1 MAKRDYYE
9 ILGVARGAGDAEIK
23 KAFRQQAMKYHPD
36 RNPGDADAE
45 RHFKDANEA
54 YEVLRDPDKRA
65 AYDRYGHA
73 AFENGMGGSA
83 GGFGAGGFSDIFED
97 LFGDFMGGAGGARR
111 RQQAR
116 GADLRYDMEI
126 TLEDA
131 YAGKQAEIRVPT
143 AVTCDACD
151 GSGATPGSK
160 PEVCHTC
167 AGRGRVRAQ
176 QGFFTIERTCP
187 TCQGQGQTISD
198 PCPKCRGQG
207 RVAREKTLSVTVPKG
222 VEDGTRIRLAGEG
235 EAGPRGAGTGDLYI
249 FLTVRPHRFFK
260 RQGDMLYC
268 EVPIP
273 MTTAALGGELSV
285 PTISGKKAQLRIPPG
300 TQSGSQLRLKGKGMP
315 ALHSERYGDM
325 VIQVQVETP
334 VNLSRR
340 QKELLEEFAGERRNV
355 SPKSEG
361 FFARVKE
368 LWEDLTD

>member
-9 ILGVARGAGDAEIK
+9 ILGIARGAGDAEIK
-23 KAFRQQAMKYHPD
+23 KAFRQQAMQYHPD
-36 RNPGDADAE
+36 RNPGNADAE
-45 RHFKDANEA
+45 RHFKEANEA

-73 AFENGMGGSA
+73 AFENGMGGA

-143 AVTCDACD
+143 AVACDACD

-235 EAGPRGAGTGDLYI
+235 EAGPRGAGTGDLSI

-260 RQGDMLYC
+260 RQGDLLYC

-273 MTTAALGGELSV
+273 MTIAALGGELSV
-285 PTISGKKAQLRIPPG
+285 PTISGKKAQLKIPPG
-300 TQSGSQLRLKGKGMP
+300 TQSGSQLRLRGKGMP
-315 ALHSERYGDM
+315 ALQSERYGDM